1 MTPSDLFEFRNNN
14 FQIRFK
20 LYKSTEIIESKLF
33 SVGKYKCIQS
43 LNILLFRVSRLHCN
57 LRMHHQV
64 HFWLKN
70 DYKTFWKIIVR
81 FALQMKN
88 HCYSHTLEIIVNRPY
103 STVFIFS
110 IIVYSRILFLCTNF
124 PKTNQNSIF
133 NRFWLFR
140 FDSSLET
147 EIFFKISKF
156 LNRDEKV

>member
-20 LYKSTEIIESKLF
+20 LYKSSEIIESKLF
-33 SVGKYKCIQS
+33 SGGKCIQS
-43 LNILLFRVSRLHCN
+43 LNILFLPGSRLHCN
-57 LRMHHQV
+57 LRVYHQV
-64 HFWLKN
+64 HFWLEN

-103 STVFIFS
+103 STEFIFS

-124 PKTNQNSIF
+124 PKPTKIAFSTGSDF
-133 NRFWLFR
+133 SDLTVPLKLKSFLRSR
-140 FDSSLET
+140 SSW
-147 EIFFKISKF
+147 IGMRKSKF
-156 LNRDEKV
+156 